1 MMVVSYSFLMKNS
14 ARFRHLSSAVFMLSL
29 RRRSYRYCY
38 VEWFAE
44 DSVYSWFSNSRKLV
58 LEVAKKRNADE
69 STYVIVDFNS

>member
-14 ARFRHLSSAVFMLSL
+14 ARFRSLSSAVFMLSM

-44 DSVYSWFSNSRKLV
+44 GSVYSWFSNSRKSV
-58 LEVAKKRNADE
+58 LEVAKKRKADE
-69 STYVIVDFNS
+69 DSYVIVDFDR